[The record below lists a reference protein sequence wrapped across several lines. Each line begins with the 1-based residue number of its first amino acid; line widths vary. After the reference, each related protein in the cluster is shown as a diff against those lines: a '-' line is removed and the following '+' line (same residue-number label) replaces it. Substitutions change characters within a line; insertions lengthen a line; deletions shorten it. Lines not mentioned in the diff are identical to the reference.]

1 MEDREREQAL
11 LTALTTEHFVLQTSR
26 SATIT
31 ESVGRTTVFLSLLSA
46 GLIGLGFVSGQGALI
61 RPYLAAV
68 LPTLVITGLLT
79 FARLVQNMVENSLDL
94 RRIQQIR
101 AYYQER
107 YGAGYE
113 FFADAVGSG
122 GPMRAA
128 WAAVGS
134 RPGRLSLLLTTAAMV
149 AAVNALLIGVGVAL
163 LLALAGAGSTVA
175 IVAGVVAA
183 LAAFVVQLTH
193 VRRASI
199 SQLS

>member
-1 MEDREREQAL
+1 M
-11 LTALTTEHFVLQTSR
+11 
-26 SATIT
+26 
-31 ESVGRTTVFLSLLSA
+31 FLSLLSA
-46 GLIGLGFVSGQGALI
+46 ALIGLGFVAGQGALI

-79 FARLVQNMVENSLDL
+79 FARLVQSMVENSLDL
-94 RRIQQIR
+94 RRVQQSR
-101 AYYQER
+101 AYYHER
-107 YGAGYE
+107 YGAGYD
-113 FFADAVGSG
+113 FFADAVHAGE
-122 GPMRAA
+122 PVRAA

-163 LLALAGAGSTVA
+163 LLGLADTGATVGTL
-175 IVAGVVAA
+175 VGVVAA
-183 LAAFVVQLTH
+183 LAAFAAQLIH